1 MAERG
6 GERGAERGGDRGGF
20 GRGFGGG
27 RGDRGGRGGPRG
39 RGGRRGGRPTEEE
52 KWTPVTKLGRLV
64 QAGKIQKLEQ
74 IYLHSLPVKEYQIID
89 LLVGP
94 TLKDEV
100 MKIMPVQ
107 KQTRAG
113 QRTRFKAFV
122 VVGDTNGHVGLGV
135 KCSKEVATA
144 IRGGIILAKLSVI
157 PVRRGYWGN
166 KIGKPHTVPC
176 KVTGKCGSVTVRM
189 VPAPRG
195 AGIVAARVPKKVL
208 QFAGIDDVFT
218 SSRGSTKTLGNF
230 VKATFDCLQ
239 KTYGFLTPEFW
250 KETSFKKSP
259 YQEYTDLLAE
269 KGTKKLIT
277 EGLNRLIKREEI
289 HFEKLSTFLMGAF
302 SRKVVPVCGRL
313 CILCPALRPRSR
325 QAVMRYKKLIAD
337 IFPRHQ
343 EEAPNDRKIGKLCEY
358 AAKNAVRMPEIS
370 DLLEQRCYKE
380 LRNENFH
387 SAKIVMCI
395 YRRLLVTCKEQIPL
409 FSSGFLRTVQA
420 LLDQTRQVE
429 MQIVGCQSL
438 FEFVNN
444 QTDGSSLFSLE
455 GVLSKLCQ
463 LALEVGD
470 DDRSRS
476 LRAAGLQA
484 LSAMIWLM
492 GEYSYIPSDFDNVV
506 SGVLENYGH
515 PKKLAN
521 AIDNARKWVD
531 EVLKNEGHLAHADS
545 LINVPS
551 WRAVVNDKG
560 ELNVKMEDSLD
571 PSFWSKVCL
580 HNMAKLGEDA
590 TTMRRILESLF
601 RYFDEGHLWST
612 ENSIALPVLR
622 DLQFLMELSGQRTH
636 FILSM
641 LIKHLDHKSVLKQP
655 RMQLSILELTT
666 SLAENAKVEH
676 SVAIVSAISDI
687 MRHLRKC
694 MHSSLDESN
703 LPTDVANCN
712 RLASVAVDKCLVQLT
727 KKVGDAGPI
736 LDAMAMLL
744 ENISAV
750 TDVARTTMAAV
761 FRTAQIIASIPNLS
775 NEIYYFFS
783 LQAFPE
789 ALFHQLL
796 VHPDHKTRIGA
807 HRIFSVVLVPTS
819 VCPRPSSTT
828 TELKK
833 GMGLPRSLSRNA
845 SVFSSSAALFEK
857 LRKDKVSSVLTSD
870 KSQNEIL
877 DRIKSSYGQAYSSWN
892 QSVDSVADNSEL
904 DAVCIRLS
912 SHQIG
917 LLLSSL
923 WAQSISPANT
933 PENYEAIANTYSLV
947 LLFSG
952 FKNSSHDALIRSFQ
966 MALSLRDI
974 SLMEG
979 GPLPPSRRRSLFTLA
994 TSMVLFSSKAF
1005 NLFSLADFAK
1015 VALRGPTIAV
1025 STEHSRGTLVYEI
1038 VKSLENMCS
1047 SEMEKM
1053 QEQLLTEFMPD
1064 DACPLG
1070 TRFLEDTQTSFQADL
1085 GDVKHQ
1091 NLAALF
1097 SHEDQEFG
1105 NVTETVADNNPLT
1118 VAEVPDLLTVNQ
1130 ILESIVETTRQMGL
1144 ISFHT
1149 AADASYKEMT
1159 LHCEDLL
1166 TGKQQKISSLFN
1178 SQLRHKS
1185 SVNGSPGQHD
1195 EEIKIAT
1202 FLPMINSA
1210 FHTET
1215 QCYSELQAYKLP
1227 ASTPYDNFLKA
1238 AGC

>member
-1 MAERG
+1 
-6 GERGAERGGDRGGF
+6 
-20 GRGFGGG
+20 
-27 RGDRGGRGGPRG
+27 
-39 RGGRRGGRPTEEE
+39 
-52 KWTPVTKLGRLV
+52 
-64 QAGKIQKLEQ
+64 
-74 IYLHSLPVKEYQIID
+74 
-89 LLVGP
+89 
-94 TLKDEV
+94 
-100 MKIMPVQ
+100 
-107 KQTRAG
+107 
-113 QRTRFKAFV
+113 
-122 VVGDTNGHVGLGV
+122 
-135 KCSKEVATA
+135 
-144 IRGGIILAKLSVI
+144 
-157 PVRRGYWGN
+157 
-166 KIGKPHTVPC
+166 
-176 KVTGKCGSVTVRM
+176 
-189 VPAPRG
+189 
-195 AGIVAARVPKKVL
+195 
-208 QFAGIDDVFT
+208 
-218 SSRGSTKTLGNF
+218 
-230 VKATFDCLQ
+230 
-239 KTYGFLTPEFW
+239 
-250 KETSFKKSP
+250 
-259 YQEYTDLLAE
+259 
-269 KGTKKLIT
+269 
-277 EGLNRLIKREEI
+277 
-289 HFEKLSTFLMGAF
+289 MGAF

-313 CILCPALRPRSR
+313 CIFCPALRPRSK
-325 QAVMRYKKLIAD
+325 QAVKRYKKLIAD
-337 IFPRHQ
+337 IFHTPRHQ
-343 EEAPNDRKIGKLCEY
+343 EEAPNDRKIGKLCDY

-395 YRRLLVTCKEQIPL
+395 YRRLLVTCNEQMPL

-455 GVLSKLCQ
+455 GFLPKLGQ

-492 GEYSYIPSDFDNVV
+492 GEYSHIPSDFDNVV

-531 EVLKNEGHLAHADS
+531 EVLKNEGHLAYADS

-551 WRAVVNDKG
+551 WRTVVDDKG

-655 RMQLSILELTT
+655 SMQLNILEVTS

-676 SVAIVSAISDI
+676 SAAIVSAISDI
-687 MRHLRKC
+687 TRHLRKC
-694 MHSSLDESN
+694 MHSSLHEAN
-703 LPTDVANCN
+703 LGTEVANCN
-712 RLASVAVDKCLVQLT
+712 RMVSVAIDKCLIQLT

-736 LDAMAMLL
+736 LDAMALML
-744 ENISAV
+744 ENIPAV
-750 TDVARTTMAAV
+750 TDVARNTIASV
-761 FRTAQIIASIPNLS
+761 FHTAQIIASVPNLS
-775 NEIYYFFS
+775 YQNK
-783 LQAFPE
+783 AFPE

-796 VHPDHKTRIGA
+796 KAMVHPDHKTRIGA

-819 VCPRPSSTT
+819 VCPHPSSTT
-828 TELKK
+828 NDLKK
-833 GMGLPRSLSRNA
+833 EMGLPRSLSRTA
-845 SVFSSSAALFEK
+845 SVFSSSTALFEK
-857 LRKDKVSSVLTSD
+857 LRKENILSVPTSD
-870 KSQNEIL
+870 QRQIKMLEEESGINSGEIL
-877 DRIKSSYGQAYSSWN
+877 DRLTSPYSQAYRSWN
-892 QSVDSVADNSEL
+892 QPVTSVADNSEL

-917 LLLSSL
+917 LLLSSI
-923 WAQSISPANT
+923 WAQSISPSNT
-933 PENYEAIANTYSLV
+933 PDNYEAIANTYSLV
-947 LLFSG
+947 LLFCRV
-952 FKNSSHDALIRSFQ
+952 KNSSQGALIRSFQ

-1005 NLFSLADFAK
+1005 NLFSLADITK
-1015 VALRGPTIAV
+1015 VALQGPTLDPFLHLVEDHKLKAVNPDQLHIVAYGTEEDDASALDTLSKIAV

-1070 TRFLEDTQTSFQADL
+1070 TRFLEDTQTSFQADF

-1105 NVTETVADNNPLT
+1105 NVTETVAGNNPLT

-1195 EEIKIAT
+1195 KEIKIAT

>member
-269 KGTKKLIT
+269 KGTKKAIT
-277 EGLNRLIKREEI
+277 EVLILVDGLKNGRVLGFDLEESCAC
-289 HFEKLSTFLMGAF
+289 LW
-302 SRKVVPVCGRL
+302 
-313 CILCPALRPRSR
+313 
-325 QAVMRYKKLIAD
+325 
-337 IFPRHQ
+337 
-343 EEAPNDRKIGKLCEY
+343 
-358 AAKNAVRMPEIS
+358 
-370 DLLEQRCYKE
+370 
-380 LRNENFH
+380 
-387 SAKIVMCI
+387 
-395 YRRLLVTCKEQIPL
+395 PL

-429 MQIVGCQSL
+429 MQIVGFKDISMTDSCYQIS
-438 FEFVNN
+438 

-455 GVLSKLCQ
+455 GILSKLCQ
-463 LALEVGD
+463 LALEVED

-492 GEYSYIPSDFDNVV
+492 GEYCHIPSDFDNVV

-551 WRAVVNDKG
+551 WRTAVNDKG

-641 LIKHLDHKSVLKQP
+641 LIKHVDHKSVLKQP
-655 RMQLSILELTT
+655 SMQLNILEVTS

-676 SVAIVSAISDI
+676 SAAIVSAISDI

-694 MHSSLDESN
+694 MHSSLHEAN
-703 LPTDVANCN
+703 LGTEAANCN
-712 RLASVAVDKCLVQLT
+712 RMVSVAIDKCLIQLT

-736 LDAMAMLL
+736 LDAMALML
-744 ENISAV
+744 ENIPAV
-750 TDVARTTMAAV
+750 TDVARNTIASV
-761 FRTAQIIASIPNLS
+761 FRTAQIIAS
-775 NEIYYFFS
+775 
-783 LQAFPE
+783 AFPE

-796 VHPDHKTRIGA
+796 KAMVHPDHKTRIGA

-819 VCPRPSSTT
+819 VCPHPSSTT
-828 TELKK
+828 NDLKK
-833 GMGLPRSLSRNA
+833 GMGLPRSLSRTA
-845 SVFSSSAALFEK
+845 SVFSSSTALFEK
-857 LRKDKVSSVLTSD
+857 LRKENISSVPTSD
-870 KSQNEIL
+870 QRQIKMLEEESGINSGEIL
-877 DRIKSSYGQAYSSWN
+877 DRLTSSYSQVYRSWN
-892 QSVDSVADNSEL
+892 QPVTSVADNSEL

-917 LLLSSL
+917 LLLSSI
-923 WAQSISPANT
+923 WAQSISANT
-933 PENYEAIANTYSLV
+933 PDNYEAITNTYRLV
-947 LLFSG
+947 LLFSRG
-952 FKNSSHDALIRSFQ
+952 KLFVNISKVSYLSEFKSGRFDSKFPDGTFFARCFFNGRRTTPSVPTKVTLHYGYINDQLQTVAYGCQKDDAS
-966 MALSLRDI
+966 ALD
-974 SLMEG
+974 
-979 GPLPPSRRRSLFTLA
+979 TL
-994 TSMVLFSSKAF
+994 S
-1005 NLFSLADFAK
+1005 N
-1015 VALRGPTIAV
+1015 IAV
-1025 STEHSRGTLVYEI
+1025 STEHSRGALVYEI
-1038 VKSLENMCS
+1038 SG
-1047 SEMEKM
+1047 MEKI
-1053 QEQLLTEFMPD
+1053 QEQLLSDFMPD

-1070 TRFLEDTQTSFQADL
+1070 TIVLEDTQKPFQADF
-1085 GDVKHQ
+1085 GDVKPQ

-1097 SHEDQEFG
+1097 SHEDQESG
-1105 NVTETVADNNPLT
+1105 DVTETAADDNPVT
-1118 VAEVPDLLTVNQ
+1118 VAGIPDLLTVDQ
-1130 ILESIVETTRQMGL
+1130 ISRICRRDNTSDGSNILRYCSRCFIQRNDV
-1144 ISFHT
+1144 SF
-1149 AADASYKEMT
+1149 
-1159 LHCEDLL
+1159 
-1166 TGKQQKISSLFN
+1166 
-1178 SQLRHKS
+1178 
-1185 SVNGSPGQHD
+1185 SVNGSPPQHD

-1202 FLPMINSA
+1202 FHPMIN
-1210 FHTET
+1210 FHAEDDVPLPWKDFDMKSPRTPMGMKSPRTLMGTIQT
-1215 QCYSELQAYKLP
+1215 QCYSELQNSPHAYKLP

>member
-1 MAERG
+1 
-6 GERGAERGGDRGGF
+6 
-20 GRGFGGG
+20 
-27 RGDRGGRGGPRG
+27 
-39 RGGRRGGRPTEEE
+39 
-52 KWTPVTKLGRLV
+52 
-64 QAGKIQKLEQ
+64 
-74 IYLHSLPVKEYQIID
+74 
-89 LLVGP
+89 
-94 TLKDEV
+94 
-100 MKIMPVQ
+100 
-107 KQTRAG
+107 
-113 QRTRFKAFV
+113 
-122 VVGDTNGHVGLGV
+122 
-135 KCSKEVATA
+135 
-144 IRGGIILAKLSVI
+144 
-157 PVRRGYWGN
+157 
-166 KIGKPHTVPC
+166 
-176 KVTGKCGSVTVRM
+176 
-189 VPAPRG
+189 
-195 AGIVAARVPKKVL
+195 
-208 QFAGIDDVFT
+208 
-218 SSRGSTKTLGNF
+218 
-230 VKATFDCLQ
+230 
-239 KTYGFLTPEFW
+239 
-250 KETSFKKSP
+250 
-259 YQEYTDLLAE
+259 
-269 KGTKKLIT
+269 
-277 EGLNRLIKREEI
+277 
-289 HFEKLSTFLMGAF
+289 MGAF

-313 CILCPALRPRSR
+313 CIFCPALRPRSK
-325 QAVMRYKKLIAD
+325 QAVKRYKKLIAD
-337 IFPRHQ
+337 IFHTPRHQ

-395 YRRLLVTCKEQIPL
+395 YRRLLVTCNEQMPL

-492 GEYSYIPSDFDNVV
+492 GEYSHIPSDFDNVV

-551 WRAVVNDKG
+551 WRTVVNNKG

-571 PSFWSKVCL
+571 PSFWSKICL

-655 RMQLSILELTT
+655 SMQLNILEVTS

-676 SVAIVSAISDI
+676 SAAIVSAISDI

-703 LPTDVANCN
+703 LPTEVANCN
-712 RLASVAVDKCLVQLT
+712 RLASVAVDKCLVQLI

-736 LDAMAMLL
+736 LDAMAVML

-775 NEIYYFFS
+775 YQNK
-783 LQAFPE
+783 AFPE

-796 VHPDHKTRIGA
+796 QAMVHPDHKTRIGA

-870 KSQNEIL
+870 QSQNEIL

-1005 NLFSLADFAK
+1005 NLFSLADITK
-1015 VALRGPTIAV
+1015 VALQGPTLDPFLHLVEDHKLKAVNPDQLHIVAYGTEEDDASALDTLSKIAV

-1070 TRFLEDTQTSFQADL
+1070 TRFLEDTQTSFQADF

-1105 NVTETVADNNPLT
+1105 NVTETV
-1118 VAEVPDLLTVNQ
+1118 
-1130 ILESIVETTRQMGL
+1130 
-1144 ISFHT
+1144 

-1195 EEIKIAT
+1195 KEIKIAT

>member
-1 MAERG
+1 
-6 GERGAERGGDRGGF
+6 
-20 GRGFGGG
+20 
-27 RGDRGGRGGPRG
+27 
-39 RGGRRGGRPTEEE
+39 
-52 KWTPVTKLGRLV
+52 
-64 QAGKIQKLEQ
+64 
-74 IYLHSLPVKEYQIID
+74 
-89 LLVGP
+89 
-94 TLKDEV
+94 
-100 MKIMPVQ
+100 
-107 KQTRAG
+107 
-113 QRTRFKAFV
+113 
-122 VVGDTNGHVGLGV
+122 
-135 KCSKEVATA
+135 
-144 IRGGIILAKLSVI
+144 
-157 PVRRGYWGN
+157 
-166 KIGKPHTVPC
+166 
-176 KVTGKCGSVTVRM
+176 
-189 VPAPRG
+189 
-195 AGIVAARVPKKVL
+195 
-208 QFAGIDDVFT
+208 
-218 SSRGSTKTLGNF
+218 
-230 VKATFDCLQ
+230 
-239 KTYGFLTPEFW
+239 
-250 KETSFKKSP
+250 
-259 YQEYTDLLAE
+259 
-269 KGTKKLIT
+269 
-277 EGLNRLIKREEI
+277 
-289 HFEKLSTFLMGAF
+289 MGAF

-313 CILCPALRPRSR
+313 CIFCPGLRPRSR
-325 QAVMRYKKLIAD
+325 QAVKRYKKLIAD

-343 EEAPNDRKIGKLCEY
+343 EEAPNDRKIGKLCDY
-358 AAKNAVRMPEIS
+358 AAKNAIRMPEIS

-395 YRRLLVTCKEQIPL
+395 YRRLLVTCKEQMPL

-444 QTDGSSLFSLE
+444 QEDGSSLFNLE
-455 GVLSKLCQ
+455 GFLQKLCQ

-492 GEYSYIPSDFDNVV
+492 GEYSHIPSDFDIVV

-515 PKKLAN
+515 PKNLTNAN
-521 AIDNARKWVD
+521 DSGRKWVD
-531 EVLKNEGHLAHADS
+531 EVLKNEGHANS
-545 LINVPS
+545 LIIVPS
-551 WRAVVNDKG
+551 WRTVVNDKS
-560 ELNVKMEDSLD
+560 ELNVKMEDSLA
-571 PSFWSKVCL
+571 PSFWSKVCV

-590 TTMRRILESLF
+590 TTMRRILQSLF

-641 LIKHLDHKSVLKQP
+641 LTKHLDHKSVLKQP
-655 RMQLSILELTT
+655 SMQLSILEVTS

-676 SVAIVSAISDI
+676 SAAIVSAISDI

-694 MHSSLDESN
+694 MHSFLHEVN
-703 LPTDVANCN
+703 LGTEVANSN
-712 RLASVAVDKCLVQLT
+712 RMVSVAVDKCLVQLT

-736 LDAMAMLL
+736 LDAMAMML

-750 TDVARTTMAAV
+750 TDVARTTIAAV

-775 NEIYYFFS
+775 YQNKAISLPVLMKYTFS
-783 LQAFPE
+783 SFQAFPE

-796 VHPDHKTRIGA
+796 QAMVHPDHKTRIDA

-828 TELKK
+828 TDLKK

-857 LRKDKVSSVLTSD
+857 LRKDKVSSVPTSD
-870 KSQNEIL
+870 QSHN
-877 DRIKSSYGQAYSSWN
+877 QAYSNWN
-892 QSVDSVADNSEL
+892 QPVTSVADNSV
-904 DAVCIRLS
+904 DAVYIRLS

-917 LLLSSL
+917 LLLSSI
-923 WAQSISPANT
+923 WAQSLSPANT
-933 PENYEAIANTYSLV
+933 PDNYEAIANTYSLV
-947 LLFSG
+947 LLFCRV
-952 FKNSSHDALIRSFQ
+952 KNSSHDALIRSFQ
-966 MALSLRDI
+966 MAVSLRDI

-1015 VALRGPTIAV
+1015 VALQVPTLDPFLHLVEDQKLKAVNPDQLQTVAYGCQEDDASALGTLSKIAV
-1025 STEHSRGTLVYEI
+1025 STEHSRGTLVSEI

-1070 TRFLEDTQTSFQADL
+1070 TRVLEDTQKPFQANF
-1085 GDVKHQ
+1085 GDVKPQ

-1105 NVTETVADNNPLT
+1105 DVTETVTDDNPVK
-1118 VAEVPDLLTVNQ
+1118 VAVVPDLLTVDQ
-1130 ILESIVETTRQMGL
+1130 ILESVVETIRQMGL
-1144 ISFHT
+1144 ISFNT
-1149 AADASYKEMT
+1149 AADASYREMA
-1159 LHCEDLL
+1159 LHCENL
-1166 TGKQQKISSLFN
+1166 KQQKISSLFN
-1178 SQLRHKS
+1178 SQLRHES

>member
-269 KGTKKLIT
+269 KGTKKAIT
-277 EGLNRLIKREEI
+277 E
-289 HFEKLSTFLMGAF
+289 
-302 SRKVVPVCGRL
+302 
-313 CILCPALRPRSR
+313 
-325 QAVMRYKKLIAD
+325 
-337 IFPRHQ
+337 
-343 EEAPNDRKIGKLCEY
+343 
-358 AAKNAVRMPEIS
+358 
-370 DLLEQRCYKE
+370 
-380 LRNENFH
+380 
-387 SAKIVMCI
+387 
-395 YRRLLVTCKEQIPL
+395 
-409 FSSGFLRTVQA
+409 
-420 LLDQTRQVE
+420 
-429 MQIVGCQSL
+429 
-438 FEFVNN
+438 
-444 QTDGSSLFSLE
+444 TDGSSLFSLE
-455 GVLSKLCQ
+455 GILSKLCQ
-463 LALEVGD
+463 LALEVED

-484 LSAMIWLM
+484 LSAM
-492 GEYSYIPSDFDNVV
+492 VV

-551 WRAVVNDKG
+551 WRTAVNDKG

-641 LIKHLDHKSVLKQP
+641 LIKHVDHKSVLKQP
-655 RMQLSILELTT
+655 SMQLNILEVTS

-676 SVAIVSAISDI
+676 SAAIVSAISDI

-694 MHSSLDESN
+694 MHSSLHEAN
-703 LPTDVANCN
+703 LGTEVANCN
-712 RLASVAVDKCLVQLT
+712 RMVSVAIDKCLIQLT

-736 LDAMAMLL
+736 LDAMALML
-744 ENISAV
+744 ENIPAV
-750 TDVARTTMAAV
+750 TDVARNTIASV
-761 FRTAQIIASIPNLS
+761 FRTAQIIAS
-775 NEIYYFFS
+775 
-783 LQAFPE
+783 AFPE

-796 VHPDHKTRIGA
+796 KAMVHPDHKTRIGA

-819 VCPRPSSTT
+819 VCPHPSSTT
-828 TELKK
+828 NDLKK
-833 GMGLPRSLSRNA
+833 GMGLPRSLSRTA
-845 SVFSSSAALFEK
+845 SVFSSSTALFEK
-857 LRKDKVSSVLTSD
+857 LRKENISSVPTSD
-870 KSQNEIL
+870 QRQIKMLEEESGINSGEIL
-877 DRIKSSYGQAYSSWN
+877 DRLTSSYSQVYRSWN
-892 QSVDSVADNSEL
+892 QPVTSVADNSEL

-917 LLLSSL
+917 LLLSSI
-923 WAQSISPANT
+923 WAQSISANT
-933 PENYEAIANTYSLV
+933 PDNYEAITNTYRLV
-947 LLFSG
+947 LLFSRG
-952 FKNSSHDALIRSFQ
+952 KNSSQGALIRSFQ
-966 MALSLRDI
+966 MALSLRDV
-974 SLMEG
+974 SLTEG
-979 GPLPPSRRRSLFTLA
+979 GELP
-994 TSMVLFSSKAF
+994 
-1005 NLFSLADFAK
+1005 
-1015 VALRGPTIAV
+1015 
-1025 STEHSRGTLVYEI
+1025 HSG
-1038 VKSLENMCS
+1038 
-1047 SEMEKM
+1047 MEKI
-1053 QEQLLTEFMPD
+1053 QEQLLSDFMPD

-1070 TRFLEDTQTSFQADL
+1070 TIVLEDTQKPFQADF
-1085 GDVKHQ
+1085 GDVKPQ

-1097 SHEDQEFG
+1097 SHEDQESG
-1105 NVTETVADNNPLT
+1105 DVTETAADDNPVT
-1118 VAEVPDLLTVNQ
+1118 VAGIPDLLTV
-1130 ILESIVETTRQMGL
+1130 VETIRQMDL
-1144 ISFHT
+1144 ISFDT
-1149 AADASYKEMT
+1149 VADASYKEMT
-1159 LHCEDLL
+1159 FHCENLL
-1166 TGKQQKISSLFN
+1166 MGKQQKISNLFN
-1178 SQLRHKS
+1178 SQLQHES
-1185 SVNGSPGQHD
+1185 SVNGSPPQHD

-1202 FLPMINSA
+1202 FHPMIN
-1210 FHTET
+1210 FHAEDDVPLPWKDFDMKSPRTPMGMKSPRTLMGTIQT
-1215 QCYSELQAYKLP
+1215 QCYSELQNSPHAYKLP

>member
-1 MAERG
+1 MA
-6 GERGAERGGDRGGF
+6 ERGAERGGDRGGF

-39 RGGRRGGRPTEEE
+39 RGGRRGGRPAEEE

-64 QAGKIQKLEQ
+64 KEGKIQKLEQ

-259 YQEYTDLLAE
+259 YQEYTDLLAS
-269 KGTKKLIT
+269 KDATSKVIT
-277 EGLNRLIKREEI
+277 EVE
-289 HFEKLSTFLMGAF
+289 
-302 SRKVVPVCGRL
+302 
-313 CILCPALRPRSR
+313 
-325 QAVMRYKKLIAD
+325 D
-337 IFPRHQ
+337 Q
-343 EEAPNDRKIGKLCEY
+343 EEGPNDRKIGKLCEY
-358 AAKNAVRMPEIS
+358 AAKNALRIPEIS
-370 DLLEQRCYKE
+370 DLLELRCYKE
-380 LRNENFH
+380 LRNGNFH

-395 YRRLLVTCKEQIPL
+395 YTRLLVTCKEQMPL

-420 LLDQTRQVE
+420 LLDQTRQDE

-438 FEFVNN
+438 FDFANN
-444 QTDGSSLFSLE
+444 QTDGSSLFNLE
-455 GVLSKLCQ
+455 GFLPKLCQ

-470 DDRSRS
+470 DERSRS

-492 GEYSYIPSDFDNVV
+492 GEYSHIPSDFDNVV
-506 SGVLENYGH
+506 SGVLENYSH
-515 PKKLAN
+515 PKNSTNAN
-521 AIDNARKWVD
+521 DSGRKWVD
-531 EVLKNEGHLAHADS
+531 EVLQIEDHVAHADS

-551 WRAVVNDKG
+551 WRTVVNDKG
-560 ELNVKMEDSLD
+560 EPNAKMEDFLD

-580 HNMAKLGEDA
+580 RNMAKLGEDA

-612 ENSIALPVLR
+612 ENSIAFPLLR

-641 LIKHLDHKSVLKQP
+641 LTKHLDHKSVLKQP
-655 RMQLSILELTT
+655 RTQLNILEVIS
-666 SLAENAKVEH
+666 SLAEIAKVEH
-676 SVAIVSAISDI
+676 SAAIVSAVSDI
-687 MRHLRKC
+687 MRQLRKC
-694 MHSSLDESN
+694 MRSSLHEAN
-703 LPTDVANCN
+703 LGTEVANCN
-712 RLASVAVDKCLVQLT
+712 RMVSVAVDKCLVQLT

-736 LDAMAMLL
+736 LDAMAMIL

-750 TDVARTTMAAV
+750 TDVARTT
-761 FRTAQIIASIPNLS
+761 IAS
-775 NEIYYFFS
+775 
-783 LQAFPE
+783 AFPE
-789 ALFHQLL
+789 ALFHHLL
-796 VHPDHKTRIGA
+796 QAMVHPDHKTRIGA

-819 VCPRPSSTT
+819 VCPRPSSTNT
-828 TELKK
+828 DLKK
-833 GMGLPRSLSRNA
+833 GMGLPRSLSRTA

-857 LRKDKVSSVLTSD
+857 LRKENISSVLISD
-870 KSQNEIL
+870 QSQNKIL
-877 DRIKSSYGQAYSSWN
+877 DRIKSSSSQAYSSWN
-892 QSVDSVADNSEL
+892 EPVNSVDNSVVCLNSEL
-904 DAVCIRLS
+904 VHSFSVHDSFNLLEAKVKPIAADAVCIRLS

-917 LLLSSL
+917 LLLSSI

-947 LLFSG
+947 LLFSRAKLDPFLHLVEDHKLKAVNPDQLQTVAYG
-952 FKNSSHDALIRSFQ
+952 CQEDDAS
-966 MALSLRDI
+966 ALD
-974 SLMEG
+974 
-979 GPLPPSRRRSLFTLA
+979 TL
-994 TSMVLFSSKAF
+994 SK
-1005 NLFSLADFAK
+1005 
-1015 VALRGPTIAV
+1015 IAA
-1025 STEHSRGTLVYEI
+1025 SNEHRHSRGTLVYEI
-1038 VKSLENMCS
+1038 VKSLEKMCN
-1047 SEMEKM
+1047 SEMENM

-1070 TRFLEDTQTSFQADL
+1070 TRVLEDIHKPFQANF
-1085 GDVKHQ
+1085 GDVKPQ

-1105 NVTETVADNNPLT
+1105 DVTETVADNNHIIA
-1118 VAEVPDLLTVNQ
+1118 AEVSDLPTINQ
-1130 ILESIVETTRQMGL
+1130 ILESVVETIREMGL
-1144 ISFHT
+1144 ISFKT
-1149 AADASYKEMT
+1149 AADASYREMT
-1159 LHCEDLL
+1159 LHCENLL
-1166 TGKQQKISSLFN
+1166 MGKQQKISSLLN
-1178 SQLRHKS
+1178 SQLRHES
-1185 SVNGSPGQHD
+1185 SVNGSP
-1195 EEIKIAT
+1195 T
-1202 FLPMINSA
+1202 PMGTIQ
-1210 FHTET
+1210 T
-1215 QCYSELQAYKLP
+1215 QCYSKLQNTPQAYKLP
-1227 ASTPYDNFLKA
+1227 ASSTYDNFLKA

>member
-1 MAERG
+1 
-6 GERGAERGGDRGGF
+6 
-20 GRGFGGG
+20 
-27 RGDRGGRGGPRG
+27 
-39 RGGRRGGRPTEEE
+39 
-52 KWTPVTKLGRLV
+52 
-64 QAGKIQKLEQ
+64 
-74 IYLHSLPVKEYQIID
+74 
-89 LLVGP
+89 
-94 TLKDEV
+94 
-100 MKIMPVQ
+100 
-107 KQTRAG
+107 
-113 QRTRFKAFV
+113 
-122 VVGDTNGHVGLGV
+122 
-135 KCSKEVATA
+135 
-144 IRGGIILAKLSVI
+144 
-157 PVRRGYWGN
+157 
-166 KIGKPHTVPC
+166 
-176 KVTGKCGSVTVRM
+176 
-189 VPAPRG
+189 
-195 AGIVAARVPKKVL
+195 
-208 QFAGIDDVFT
+208 
-218 SSRGSTKTLGNF
+218 
-230 VKATFDCLQ
+230 
-239 KTYGFLTPEFW
+239 
-250 KETSFKKSP
+250 
-259 YQEYTDLLAE
+259 
-269 KGTKKLIT
+269 
-277 EGLNRLIKREEI
+277 
-289 HFEKLSTFLMGAF
+289 MGAF

-313 CILCPALRPRSR
+313 CIICPGLRPRSR
-325 QAVMRYKKLIAD
+325 QAVKRYKKLIAD

-343 EEAPNDRKIGKLCEY
+343 EEAPNDRKIGKLCDY

-395 YRRLLVTCKEQIPL
+395 YRRLLVTCNEQMPL

-455 GVLSKLCQ
+455 GFLPKLGQ

-492 GEYSYIPSDFDNVV
+492 GEYSHIPSDFDNVV

-531 EVLKNEGHLAHADS
+531 EVLKNEGHLAYADS

-551 WRAVVNDKG
+551 WRTVVDDKG

-655 RMQLSILELTT
+655 SMQLNILEVTS

-676 SVAIVSAISDI
+676 SAAIVSAISDI
-687 MRHLRKC
+687 TRHLRKC
-694 MHSSLDESN
+694 MHSSLHEAN
-703 LPTDVANCN
+703 LGTEVANCN
-712 RLASVAVDKCLVQLT
+712 RMVSVAIDKCLIQLT

-736 LDAMAMLL
+736 LDAMALML
-744 ENISAV
+744 ENIPAV
-750 TDVARTTMAAV
+750 TDVARNTIASV
-761 FRTAQIIASIPNLS
+761 FHTAQIIASVPNLS
-775 NEIYYFFS
+775 YQNK
-783 LQAFPE
+783 AFPE

-796 VHPDHKTRIGA
+796 KAMVHPDHKTRIGA

-819 VCPRPSSTT
+819 VCPRPSSTAT
-828 TELKK
+828 DLQK
-833 GMGLPRSLSRNA
+833 GMGLPRSLSRTA

-857 LRKDKVSSVLTSD
+857 LRKDKFSSILTSD
-870 KSQNEIL
+870 QSQNELPEEEPGNNRGTIL
-877 DRIKSSYGQAYSSWN
+877 DKLEASYSQAYSSWN
-892 QSVDSVADNSEL
+892 QPVTSVADNSVAHLNSDL
-904 DAVCIRLS
+904 DAVYIRLS

-917 LLLSSL
+917 LLLSSI

-933 PENYEAIANTYSLV
+933 PDNYEAIANTYSLV
-947 LLFSG
+947 LLFSRV
-952 FKNSSHDALIRSFQ
+952 KNSSHDALIRSFQ

-974 SLMEG
+974 SLIEG

-994 TSMVLFSSKAF
+994 ASMVLFSAKAF
-1005 NLFSLADFAK
+1005 NLFPLADSTK
-1015 VALRGPTIAV
+1015 VALQGPMIDPFLSLVEDHKLKAV
-1025 STEHSRGTLVYEI
+1025 NPDQLPKVAYGCQEDDASAINTLSNISISTEHSRGTLVYEI
-1038 VKSLENMCS
+1038 VKSLEDMCN
-1047 SEMEKM
+1047 SEMDKM
-1053 QEQLLTEFMPD
+1053 REQLLTEFMPD

-1070 TRFLEDTQTSFQADL
+1070 TRFVEETQKSFQTDF
-1085 GDVKHQ
+1085 GDVKPQ
-1091 NLAALF
+1091 KDAALF
-1097 SHEDQEFG
+1097 SHEDQDFVD
-1105 NVTETVADNNPLT
+1105 VTETVTTNNPVT
-1118 VAEVPDLLTVNQ
+1118 VAELPDLLSVNQ
-1130 ILESIVETTRQMGL
+1130 ILESVVETTRQVGR

-1159 LHCEDLL
+1159 LHCENLL
-1166 TGKQQKISSLFN
+1166 MGKQQKISSLLN
-1178 SQLRHKS
+1178 SQLRHES
-1185 SVNGSPGQHD
+1185 SVNSSPRQHD
-1195 EEIKIAT
+1195 EENKIAT
-1202 FLPMINSA
+1202 FHPMINSA
-1210 FHTET
+1210 FDTEVEVPLLGKDFDMKSPRT
-1215 QCYSELQAYKLP
+1215 PLRMKSPRTPTRTIQTHCYSELQDNTEAYKLP
-1227 ASTPYDNFLKA
+1227 ASSPYDNFLKA

>member
-1 MAERG
+1 
-6 GERGAERGGDRGGF
+6 
-20 GRGFGGG
+20 
-27 RGDRGGRGGPRG
+27 
-39 RGGRRGGRPTEEE
+39 
-52 KWTPVTKLGRLV
+52 
-64 QAGKIQKLEQ
+64 
-74 IYLHSLPVKEYQIID
+74 
-89 LLVGP
+89 
-94 TLKDEV
+94 
-100 MKIMPVQ
+100 
-107 KQTRAG
+107 
-113 QRTRFKAFV
+113 
-122 VVGDTNGHVGLGV
+122 
-135 KCSKEVATA
+135 
-144 IRGGIILAKLSVI
+144 
-157 PVRRGYWGN
+157 
-166 KIGKPHTVPC
+166 
-176 KVTGKCGSVTVRM
+176 
-189 VPAPRG
+189 
-195 AGIVAARVPKKVL
+195 
-208 QFAGIDDVFT
+208 
-218 SSRGSTKTLGNF
+218 
-230 VKATFDCLQ
+230 
-239 KTYGFLTPEFW
+239 
-250 KETSFKKSP
+250 
-259 YQEYTDLLAE
+259 
-269 KGTKKLIT
+269 
-277 EGLNRLIKREEI
+277 
-289 HFEKLSTFLMGAF
+289 MGAF

-313 CILCPALRPRSR
+313 CIFCPALRPRSK
-325 QAVMRYKKLIAD
+325 QAVKRYKKLIAD
-337 IFPRHQ
+337 IFHTPRHQ
-343 EEAPNDRKIGKLCEY
+343 EEAPNDRKIGKLCDY

-395 YRRLLVTCKEQIPL
+395 YRRLLVTCNEQMPL

-455 GVLSKLCQ
+455 GFLPKLGQ

-492 GEYSYIPSDFDNVV
+492 GEYSHIPSDFDNVV

-531 EVLKNEGHLAHADS
+531 EVLKNEGHLAYADS

-551 WRAVVNDKG
+551 WRTVVDDK
-560 ELNVKMEDSLD
+560 
-571 PSFWSKVCL
+571 
-580 HNMAKLGEDA
+580 GEDA

-655 RMQLSILELTT
+655 SMQLNILEVTS

-676 SVAIVSAISDI
+676 SAAIVSAISDI
-687 MRHLRKC
+687 TRHLRKC
-694 MHSSLDESN
+694 MHSSLHEAN
-703 LPTDVANCN
+703 LGTEVANCN
-712 RLASVAVDKCLVQLT
+712 RMVSVAIDKCLIQLT

-736 LDAMAMLL
+736 LDAMALML
-744 ENISAV
+744 ENIPAV
-750 TDVARTTMAAV
+750 TDVARNTIASV
-761 FRTAQIIASIPNLS
+761 FHTAQIIAS
-775 NEIYYFFS
+775 
-783 LQAFPE
+783 AFPE

-796 VHPDHKTRIGA
+796 KAMVHPDHKTRIGA

-819 VCPRPSSTT
+819 VCPHPSSTT
-828 TELKK
+828 NDLKK
-833 GMGLPRSLSRNA
+833 EMGLPRSLSRTA
-845 SVFSSSAALFEK
+845 SVFSSSTALFEK
-857 LRKDKVSSVLTSD
+857 LRKENILSVPTSD
-870 KSQNEIL
+870 QRQIKMLEEESGINSGEIL
-877 DRIKSSYGQAYSSWN
+877 DRLTSPYSQAYRSWN
-892 QSVDSVADNSEL
+892 QPVTSVADNSEL

-917 LLLSSL
+917 LLLSSI
-923 WAQSISPANT
+923 WAQSISPSNT
-933 PENYEAIANTYSLV
+933 PDNYEAIANTYSLV
-947 LLFSG
+947 LLFCRV
-952 FKNSSHDALIRSFQ
+952 KNSSQGALIRSFQ

-1005 NLFSLADFAK
+1005 NLFSLADITK
-1015 VALRGPTIAV
+1015 VALQGPTLDPFLHLVEDHKLKAVNPDQLHIVAYGTEEDDASALDTLSKIAV

-1070 TRFLEDTQTSFQADL
+1070 TRFLEDTQTSFQADF

-1105 NVTETVADNNPLT
+1105 NVTETVAGNNPLT

-1195 EEIKIAT
+1195 KEIKIAT